1 MHNSENPTGWQR
13 NLRFEDD
20 EVWTM
25 LPEQVREH
33 CRTLWGQLLASVLKE
48 EERRRNER
56 QD

>member
-1 MHNSENPTGWQR
+1 MHNSENPTTWQR

-20 EVWTM
+20 EVWAM
-25 LPEQVREH
+25 LPEPVREQ

-48 EERRRNER
+48 DERRRNER

>member
-1 MHNSENPTGWQR
+1 MHNSEKPAVRQR
-13 NLRFEDD
+13 NLRFEDE
-20 EVWTM
+20 EVWAT

-48 EERRRNER
+48 HERRRNER